1 MVWGFCR
8 GGINCIHTLLHIKQ
22 TVNTALLDSAGNST
36 QHSAMTCM
44 RAALMAQW
52 IRTGLPVQGTQVCS
66 LIGEDPT
73 RPGAQLL
80 KPVHLEPRALQQ
92 KSTREKPVHPHGG
105 HPPAHCNQRK
115 AACSDRDPAQPE
127 INKYC

>member
-1 MVWGFCR
+1 M
-8 GGINCIHTLLHIKQ
+8 
-22 TVNTALLDSAGNST
+22 ALLDSAGNST

-80 KPVHLEPRALQQ
+80 KPVHLEPPLH
-92 KSTREKPVHPHGG
+92 STRTTATGVPSPQHEK
-105 HPPAHCNQRK
+105 AHTGQQVG
-115 AACSDRDPAQPE
+115 AAE
-127 INKYC
+127 INTSPRGEKNPEKDICATEPLLYTRL